1 MPTYNTYLAYRDN
14 DSWTSEIGASK
25 FIHSMLTTHTNG
37 AGDKGGIINGFNV
50 TATDTPTMAVKIS
63 SGETGVDSH
72 CVVDYNN
79 YCYFGWLT
87 QDFTL
92 SISGASQSASRIS
105 YVVAYVDRSVT
116 FVEGN
121 NVIESPDVLK
131 IVEVPGAE
139 SDSPV
144 PPTSAQIQGVVGA
157 NNPYIILASISIPT
171 SASTITDALI
181 TDMRQFSQIDSSKL
195 GIDVATSYVAG
206 FKQANSS
213 ETDTR
218 IVVTEANDN
227 TTPSSIEG
235 VQLIW
240 LKKKA

>member
-1 MPTYNTYLAYRDN
+1 M
-14 DSWTSEIGASK
+14 
-25 FIHSMLTTHTNG
+25 
-37 AGDKGGIINGFNV
+37 
-50 TATDTPTMAVKIS
+50 
-63 SGETGVDSH
+63 
-72 CVVDYNN
+72 
-79 YCYFGWLT
+79 
-87 QDFTL
+87 
-92 SISGASQSASRIS
+92 
-105 YVVAYVDRSVT
+105 
-116 FVEGN
+116 
-121 NVIESPDVLK
+121 K
-131 IVEVPGAE
+131 IVEVPGTE
-139 SDSPV
+139 SDAPV

-157 NNPYIILASISIPT
+157 NNPYIILASISVPT

-213 ETDTR
+213 ETNTR

-240 LKKKA
+240 LKKKE

>member
-1 MPTYNTYLAYRDN
+1 M
-14 DSWTSEIGASK
+14 
-25 FIHSMLTTHTNG
+25 
-37 AGDKGGIINGFNV
+37 
-50 TATDTPTMAVKIS
+50 KIS

-92 SISGASQSASRIS
+92 SINGASQSASRIS

-131 IVEVPGAE
+131 IVEVPGTE
-139 SDSPV
+139 SDAPV

>member
-14 DSWTSEIGASK
+14 NSWTSEIGASK
-25 FIHSMLTTHTNG
+25 FMHSMLTTHTNG
-37 AGDKGGIINGFNV
+37 AGDKVGIINGFNV

-63 SGETGVDSH
+63 SGEAGVDSH

-131 IVEVPGAE
+131 IVEVPGTE
-139 SDSPV
+139 SDAPV

-157 NNPYIILASISIPT
+157 NNPYIILASISVPT
-171 SASTITDALI
+171 STSTITDALI

-213 ETDTR
+213 ETNTR

>member
-14 DSWTSEIGASK
+14 NSWTSEIGASK
-25 FIHSMLTTHTNG
+25 FMHSMLTTHTNG
-37 AGDKGGIINGFNV
+37 AGDKGVIINGFNV

-63 SGETGVDSH
+63 SGEAGVDSH

-131 IVEVPGAE
+131 IVEVPGTE
-139 SDSPV
+139 SDAPV

-157 NNPYIILASISIPT
+157 NNPYIILASISVPT

-213 ETDTR
+213 ETNTR

>member
-1 MPTYNTYLAYRDN
+1 MPTYNTFLAYRDN

-25 FIHSMLTTHTNG
+25 FMHSMLTTHTNG
-37 AGDKGGIINGFNV
+37 AGDKAGVINGFNV

-72 CVVDYNN
+72 CIVDYNN
-79 YCYFGWLT
+79 YCYFAWLT

-131 IVEVPGAE
+131 IVEVPGTE
-139 SDSPV
+139 SDNPV
-144 PPTSAQIQGVVGA
+144 NPTSAQIQGVVGA
-157 NNPYIILASISIPT
+157 NNPYIILASISVPI
-171 SASTITDALI
+171 SASTITNALI

-195 GIDVATSYVAG
+195 GIDVASSYVAG